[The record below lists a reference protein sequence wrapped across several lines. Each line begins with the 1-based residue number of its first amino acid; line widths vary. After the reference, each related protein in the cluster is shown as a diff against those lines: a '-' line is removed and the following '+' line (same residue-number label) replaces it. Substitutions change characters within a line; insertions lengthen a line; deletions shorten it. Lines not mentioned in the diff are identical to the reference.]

1 LKYFEIKSLF
11 MKDFIVV
18 NNRQNITTE
27 VANIKWW
34 QKKEN
39 TTYVCIFSNLLSRR
53 FFFFFFVIK
62 AIKINLVKRINICVF
77 TMCIDEEKGS
87 MDYILYVSI

>member
-1 LKYFEIKSLF
+1 MVAKKRKYYICMYILKFVVKEI
-11 MKDFIVV
+11 
-18 NNRQNITTE
+18 
-27 VANIKWW
+27 
-34 QKKEN
+34 
-39 TTYVCIFSNLLSRR
+39 
-53 FFFFFFVIK
+53 FFLFFFVIK

>member
-1 LKYFEIKSLF
+1 MVAKKRKYYICMYILKFVVKEI
-11 MKDFIVV
+11 
-18 NNRQNITTE
+18 
-27 VANIKWW
+27 
-34 QKKEN
+34 
-39 TTYVCIFSNLLSRR
+39 
-53 FFFFFFVIK
+53 FFLFFVIK